1 MNKINYQIIFSK
13 YLGMLVAVGE
23 NACARGKSAS
33 GECTSRG
40 IMFLQNR
47 SAKSTQPFL
56 LASAAPSGGGIFVG
70 CEYQTHAPI
79 FMHYRNNKSFF
90 TRTMLVK
97 RLSPFVLFFIGTLVS
112 AQPSGPTVR
121 QGSVQFDQ
129 TANQLR
135 IQQLSDTAIV
145 NWQSFSIPA
154 GHSVNIAQPGSGSA
168 ILNRVTGADPSRLM
182 GQLTA
187 NGRVYLINPN
197 GILVGN
203 GARIDAGAFIASTL
217 DVSDQDFL
225 AGGDMGFFGSSNAS
239 VQNLGSITASNGD
252 VILIGHEV
260 SNQGSVTS
268 EGVTALAAGLDVL
281 LTPMGDQRIQVL
293 TSVKTEDHPSA
304 VGAENAGIIEA
315 VQAELKAA
323 GGNVYDLAVNQAGI
337 IRATGLENRNGRIL
351 LTSNQGFVSHS
362 GELIA
367 RNADGSGGEI
377 LLGGDLQGGNPLVA
391 NAARTF
397 VSESAI
403 LDVSAE
409 NGHAGRVI
417 VWADKSTDFRGR
429 IEGRGAESGGD
440 GAFAEVSGKQTLNFQ
455 GLADLRAPAGRIGQ
469 LLLDPA
475 SLTIQAAGPDT
486 NLMTTGSNPA
496 TTVAD
501 ARVTPS
507 ILTVST
513 LEAQLALSDVILDTS
528 VTGPRNG
535 DIDFTGLAP
544 VIPAEY
550 PDGSIVVNSPIQWS
564 TGTTLNFNSAN
575 NIEVNASINGGATG
589 DIVFGLG
596 RVADAFSNPFI
607 LIPAST
613 GELIVD
619 AAATVTANTV
629 LVKPS
634 VLNFAADTFASEGA
648 LGGVDFNGI
657 LNTNVLEIRY
667 PVDLVSEFGGFL
679 GAVSFDN
686 PANTIGTLRGDVDSG
701 RLQGNFTV
709 IDSAGG
715 LRVENEFVADFG
727 AEIRIVTS
735 GNLTLAS
742 GALIT
747 TGTYQGIPSAEES
760 DIYLAARGGN
770 FTNQAGLSGV
780 NAAGSGRFLI
790 YGSNPGENSPGGLI
804 GDPVYN
810 KTYDANAPSTITQ
823 TGDRF
828 LFSLAPTLT
837 LTANP
842 ASKQQG
848 DANPAFGFTTSGL
861 YAGDAA
867 ADVFSG
873 TPTLSTTATDASP
886 AGNYAIDVALG
897 TVVRSDFDYLINLVS
912 GVLTIDPGP
921 IQNLLITANN
931 AFKTFGEANPF
942 FTATYSLP
950 AAAENVTGL
959 QFNVSALSSS
969 SVGDYTINPFG
980 ASGVGYNISFAPGT
994 LTINPRLLTIG
1005 AQDIQKV
1012 YGDLTPAFSPTFD
1025 NLALFHGSAD
1035 LGPLTLT
1042 SPASAQFADADTYD
1056 ITPSGAVNSN
1066 YTISYSPGT
1075 ALVTPRPVTLTA
1087 INDSREYGE
1096 ANPILF
1102 ATPTGFVNNDYNR
1115 ANLTIG
1121 TSATTASNVGGYAIV
1136 PAAYNDSNYTV
1147 TFVNDTLNVTRAP
1160 LLLTAGNA
1168 LRVYGDA
1175 NPSFSFSGSGFK
1187 NAEDES
1193 VVQNV
1198 VFETPAVPASNVNT
1212 YAIDITG
1219 AVSGN
1224 YDLNFAPG
1232 TLTVNRRPIL
1242 INVAN
1247 TTRDYGDANPAF
1259 GPANA
1264 NTNLLP
1270 ALDPIGEVLSFTSPA
1285 SPTDFVGDY
1294 PITASLLN
1302 PNYSLSTTPGTL
1314 RVDPREL
1321 FIAVGDARRDYGD
1334 PNPAFNFSVV
1344 SLKRIVNG
1352 DDVGAMLNLQTVA
1365 PSPANTEAGFYLIR
1379 NSGNLDPR
1387 RYRLGLL
1394 FPGVLTVTP
1403 RPITLRVDNAQSLFA
1418 GINDFRS
1425 VGNLENLPY
1434 TASADNLAPGDTV
1447 SGNVFP
1453 GLSFRT
1459 FSIETMATV
1468 VSANYRDTMMAPDFD
1483 SPAFVNGFALFNQP
1497 PPTEMLR
1504 LLTAEGLGFSAEVD
1518 RETFRGVAPDQGYLL
1533 QNRNYV
1539 VTSIVPFTGIRTI
1552 APTSGGTTG
1561 TGSTVAID
1569 RPFRLPQPSST
1580 PEDNPDSIP
1589 IDLFDITDITLT
1601 PTELGHL
1608 PSQQPLVIRS
1618 LNEYASN
1625 LGLVFFDFPDVAEEM
1640 IMNELN
1646 RLFQTGGLL
1655 GDEETL
1661 TLFKAI
1667 FGDQSSKPPF
1677 DPEQIRAWLADIE
1690 TNPEKRAML
1699 GVALVNYL
1707 ATLQAIDPTELTQG
1721 QSRLVEVV
1729 LHRVNEKRREVA
1741 EDLIAKESIFTNAP
1755 NASRVYAGVR
1765 AQMTKKTGNLVK
1777 LAAKALENDADAY
1790 SEGEQMVLQS
1800 MLFTLLDGD
1809 SSSSITALEAWF
1821 SERGDRVDSKGLDGQ
1836 FLGLL
1841 EDLRS
1846 ARDGLHEAKTAM
1858 DSGVDMEDNKVL
1870 QSIAL
1875 YSIENV
1881 GTPYGEILKDSS
1893 FEALEAKMARYTN
1906 IGKNK
1911 GALSL
1916 GAGAAAGSLTLA
1928 GVSAAASYTSAGVA
1942 LLPYKFLG
1950 AIAKGTAAALAA
1962 GKTAAAATAS
1972 ASVGVGAGAVALIP
1986 AAVAAAVGAATV
1998 WGGITAVQQ
2007 AEQKTIFDTI
2017 VEGGSKAASLQDL
2030 NFNPQTEDLATSPK
2044 AREMA
2049 DVIFKTILA
2058 DSLDEMLLGF

>member
-1 MNKINYQIIFSK
+1 MNKLNYQIIFSK
-13 YLGMLVAVGE
+13 CLGMLVAVGE

-70 CEYQTHAPI
+70 CKYQTHSPI
-79 FMHYRNNKSFF
+79 FMHYRNKKSFF

-97 RLSPFVLFFIGTLVS
+97 RLSPFVLFFLGTLVS
-112 AQPSGPTVR
+112 AQPSGPSVR

-154 GHSVNIAQPGSGSA
+154 AHSVNIAQPGSGSA

-225 AGGDMGFFGSSNAS
+225 AGGDMGFFGSSKAR
-239 VQNLGSITASNGD
+239 VQNLGSITTYNGD

-281 LTPMGDQRIQVL
+281 LTPMDDQRIQIL
-293 TSVKTEDHPSA
+293 TSVETEDHPSA
-304 VGAENAGIIEA
+304 VGAENTGIIEA

-337 IRATGLENRNGRIL
+337 IRATGVENRNGRIL
-351 LTSNQGFVSHS
+351 LTSDQGFVSHS
-362 GELIA
+362 GELTA

-391 NAARTF
+391 NATNTR
-397 VSESAI
+397 VSETAI

-409 NGHAGRVI
+409 RGHAGRVI

-429 IEGRGAESGGD
+429 IEGRGAESGGN

-486 NLMTTGSNPA
+486 NLLTTGSNPA

-535 DIDFTGLAP
+535 DIDFTGPAP

-564 TGTTLNFNSAN
+564 SGTTLNFNSAN

-596 RVADAFSNPFI
+596 RVADAFSSPFI

-619 AAATVTANTV
+619 AAAAVTANTV

-634 VLNFAADTFASEGA
+634 VLNFTADTFASEGA

-727 AEIRIVTS
+727 AEIRIATS

-747 TGTYQGIPSAEES
+747 TGTYQGTPSAKDS

-837 LTANP
+837 LTSNP
-842 ASKQQG
+842 ASKTQG
-848 DANPAFGFTTSGL
+848 DANPAFGFTASGL
-861 YAGDAA
+861 FAGDAA

-873 TPTLSTTATDASP
+873 TPTLSTSATVASP
-886 AGNYAIDVALG
+886 AGGYNIDLALG
-897 TVVRSDFDYLINLVS
+897 TVVLSDFDYTVNLVA

-921 IQNLLITANN
+921 IQNLLISANN
-931 AFKTFGEANPF
+931 ASKTFGEVNPF

-950 AAAENVTGL
+950 AAAANVTGL

-969 SVGDYTINPFG
+969 PVGNYAITPFG
-980 ASGVGYNISFAPGT
+980 AIGAGYNISFAPGT
-994 LTINPRLLTIG
+994 LSINPRLLTIG
-1005 AQDIQKV
+1005 AQNLQKV
-1012 YGDLTPAFSPTFD
+1012 YGDLTPAFTPTFD

-1035 LGPLTLT
+1035 LGPLTLS
-1042 SPASAQFADADTYD
+1042 SPASAQFANADSYA

-1066 YTISYSPGT
+1066 YAISYSPGT
-1075 ALVTPRPVTLTA
+1075 AIVTPRPVTLTA

-1096 ANPILF
+1096 ANPIFF
-1102 ATPTGFVNNDYNR
+1102 ATPTGFVNNDFNR
-1115 ANLTIG
+1115 SLLTIG
-1121 TSATTASNVGGYAIV
+1121 TAATLTSNVGGYDIV
-1136 PAAYNDSNYTV
+1136 PRAYNDSNYTV
-1147 TFVNDTLNVTRAP
+1147 NFINGTLNVTRAP

-1175 NPSFSFSGSGFK
+1175 NPAFTFDGSGFK

-1193 VVQNV
+1193 VVQSV
-1198 VFETPAVPASNVNT
+1198 VFETPAVPASNVDT
-1212 YAIDITG
+1212 YDINITG
-1219 AVSGN
+1219 AVAGN
-1224 YDLNFAPG
+1224 YDFSFVPG

-1242 INVAN
+1242 VNVAN
-1247 TTRDYGDANPAF
+1247 AFRDYGDTNPAF

-1270 ALDPIGEVLSFTSPA
+1270 ALDPIAEVVSFSSLTG
-1285 SPTDFVGDY
+1285 PTDFVGDY
-1294 PITASLLN
+1294 PITATLLD
-1302 PNYSLSTTPGTL
+1302 PNYSLTTTPGTL

-1321 FIAVGDARRDYGD
+1321 FIEVGDARRDYGD
-1334 PNPAFNFSVV
+1334 PNPAFTFSVV
-1344 SLKRIVNG
+1344 SLNGVVNG

-1365 PSPANTEAGFYLIR
+1365 PSPANTETGFYLIR

-1387 RYRLGLL
+1387 RYSLGLL

-1418 GINDFRS
+1418 GINDFRNA
-1425 VGNLENLPY
+1425 GNLENLPY

-1459 FSIETMATV
+1459 FSIETTATV
-1468 VSANYRDTMMAPDFD
+1468 VSADYRDAMVAPLFD
-1483 SPAFVNGFALFNQP
+1483 SPDFVNGFALFNQP
-1497 PPTEMLR
+1497 PPTEALS
-1504 LLTAEGLGFSAEVD
+1504 LLTAEGQGLSAD
-1518 RETFRGVAPDQGYLL
+1518 DDTRIFRGVVPDDFLL

-1539 VTSIVPFTGIRTI
+1539 VNNIEALVGERELITIFTPLTPPGEL
-1552 APTSGGTTG
+1552 PTG
-1561 TGSTVAID
+1561 T
-1569 RPFRLPQPSST
+1569 
-1580 PEDNPDSIP
+1580 P
-1589 IDLFDITDITLT
+1589 IDSFDFTNITLST
-1601 PTELGHL
+1601 NEQSDSPAHE
-1608 PSQQPLVIRS
+1608 PLVIRS
-1618 LNEYASN
+1618 LNEYATN

-1777 LAAKALENDADAY
+1777 LAAKALENTADAY

-1821 SERGDRVDSKGLDGQ
+1821 SERGDRVDSEGLDGQ
-1836 FLGLL
+1836 FLVLL

-1846 ARDGLHEAKTAM
+1846 ARDDLQKAKTAM
-1858 DSGVDMEDNKVL
+1858 DSGVDMEDSKVL

-1928 GVSAAASYTSAGVA
+1928 GVSAAASYTSVGVA
-1942 LLPYKFLG
+1942 LLPYHFLG
-1950 AIAKGTAAALAA
+1950 ATAKGTAAAIAA
-1962 GKTAAAATAS
+1962 GKSAAAATAS

-2017 VEGGSKAASLQDL
+2017 VEGGSKAATLQDL
-2030 NFNPQTEDLATSPK
+2030 DFNPQTEDLATSPK